1 MSLRTRV
8 TALAAVCVGSA
19 VALVS
24 LAGYFTVR
32 TSLYDQLDTTLLQRA
47 DSLRSTLANAEQ
59 LGGIPDSF
67 FSAADIRVGLLDGR
81 TGRSV
86 VGGDLSMGPE
96 ELTVAR
102 GQQLQ
107 SLRTDRARDL
117 RVAAVPA
124 APGAA
129 LVVARG
135 LDATRTTLA
144 RLGLVFTLVGGA
156 GVLLAAA
163 AGTAVAQGGLR
174 PVQRLTEAAERVART
189 GNLQPIAIS
198 GDDELARLTGS
209 FNSMLAALAES
220 QERQRRLVADAGHE
234 LRTPLTSLRTNL
246 ELLAASDRPDAP
258 TLSEQDRKEISDDV
272 RAQVEELSTLV
283 GDLVELAREDAP
295 QVVHEPVELTEV
307 VERALARAGRRA
319 PDVHFDVDLAP
330 WSLLGDAN
338 ALERA
343 VLNLLDNAAKWSPA
357 GATVDVRVVPTGRGT
372 AAVQVAD
379 TGPGIAEAD
388 RPYIFERFYRSP
400 DARTLP
406 GSGLGLA
413 IVAQVVARHG
423 GSVRAGQRP
432 EGGGTLMTVELP
444 GRPSTQHVELNHMQ
458 ISGIQDNLDT

>member
-1 MSLRTRV
+1 VTQAADSKFWNRRMSLRNRV
-8 TALAAVCVGSA
+8 TLLAAVCVGSA

-47 DSLRSTLANAEQ
+47 DSLRDTLANAEQ
-59 LGGIPDSF
+59 LGGIPPGV

-81 TGRSV
+81 TGSSA
-86 VGGDLSMGPE
+86 VGGDLEMGPDE
-96 ELTVAR
+96 RAVAQGLR
-102 GQQLQ
+102 LQ

-124 APGAA
+124 APGTA

-174 PVQRLTEAAERVART
+174 PVQRLTEATERIART
-189 GNLQPIAIS
+189 GELQPIAIS

-209 FNSMLAALAES
+209 FNSMLGALAES

-258 TLSEQDRKEISDDV
+258 SLSEQDRKEISDDV

-283 GDLVELAREDAP
+283 GDIVELAREDAP

-307 VERALARAGRRA
+307 VERALARVGRRA
-319 PDVHFDVDLAP
+319 PSVHFEVDLAP

-357 GATVDVRVVPTGRGT
+357 AATVHVALAPTGRGT

-379 TGPGIAEAD
+379 AGPGIAEAD
-388 RPYIFERFYRSP
+388 LPYIFERFYRSS

-413 IVAQVVARHG
+413 IVAQVAARHG
-423 GSVRAGQRP
+423 GSVRASHRP
-432 EGGGTLMTVELP
+432 QGGMIMTLELP
-444 GRPSTQHVELNHMQ
+444 GRPSTDHV
-458 ISGIQDNLDT
+458 

>member
-47 DSLRSTLANAEQ
+47 DSLRSSLANAEQ

-96 ELTVAR
+96 ELAVAR

-258 TLSEQDRKEISDDV
+258 SLSEQDRKEISDDV

-319 PDVHFDVDLAP
+319 PDVRFDVDLAP
-330 WSLLGDAN
+330 WSMLGDAN

-357 GATVDVRVVPTGRGT
+357 GATVDVRLVPTGRGT

-379 TGPGIAEAD
+379 SGPGIAEAD

-432 EGGGTLMTVELP
+432 KGGGTLMTVELP
-444 GRPSTQHVELNHMQ
+444 GRPSTQHV
-458 ISGIQDNLDT
+458 

>member
-1 MSLRTRV
+1 MTQSADPKIGNRRMSLRTRV

-96 ELTVAR
+96 ELAVAR

-209 FNSMLAALAES
+209 FNSMLGALAES

-258 TLSEQDRKEISDDV
+258 S
-272 RAQVEELSTLV
+272 
-283 GDLVELAREDAP
+283 
-295 QVVHEPVELTEV
+295 
-307 VERALARAGRRA
+307 
-319 PDVHFDVDLAP
+319 
-330 WSLLGDAN
+330 
-338 ALERA
+338 
-343 VLNLLDNAAKWSPA
+343 
-357 GATVDVRVVPTGRGT
+357 
-372 AAVQVAD
+372 
-379 TGPGIAEAD
+379 
-388 RPYIFERFYRSP
+388 
-400 DARTLP
+400 
-406 GSGLGLA
+406 
-413 IVAQVVARHG
+413 
-423 GSVRAGQRP
+423 
-432 EGGGTLMTVELP
+432 
-444 GRPSTQHVELNHMQ
+444 
-458 ISGIQDNLDT
+458 

>member
-8 TALAAVCVGSA
+8 TLLAAVCVGAA

-47 DSLRSTLANAEQ
+47 ESLRSTLANAEQ
-59 LGGIPDSF
+59 LGGIPPSI

-81 TGRSV
+81 TGNGAV
-86 VGGDLSMGPE
+86 FGDLELGPD
-96 ELTVAR
+96 ELAVAR
-102 GQQLQ
+102 GEQPQ
-107 SLRTDRARDL
+107 SLRTDKARDL

-124 APGAA
+124 GTGAA

-135 LDATRTTLA
+135 LDTTRTTLS

-174 PVQRLTEAAERVART
+174 PVQRLTEATERIART
-189 GNLQPIAIS
+189 GDLQPIAVS

-209 FNSMLAALAES
+209 FNSMLGALAES

-246 ELLAASDRPDAP
+246 ELLAASDRPNAP
-258 TLSEQDRKEISDDV
+258 SLSELDRKEISNDV

-283 GDLVELAREDAP
+283 GDIVELSREDAP
-295 QVVHEPVELTEV
+295 QVVHEPVELADV

-319 PDVHFDVDLAP
+319 PGVHFEVDLVP

-343 VLNLLDNAAKWSPA
+343 VLNLLDNAVKWSPPA
-357 GATVDVRVVPTGRGT
+357 ATVMVRLAPTGRGT
-372 AAVQVAD
+372 GAVDIADAGPGVAD
-379 TGPGIAEAD
+379 AD
-388 RPYIFERFYRSP
+388 LPYIFERFYRSS

-413 IVAQVVARHG
+413 IVAQVAARHEG
-423 GSVRAGQRP
+423 TVRARRSLA
-432 EGGGTLMTVELP
+432 GGMLMTLELP
-444 GRPSTQHVELNHMQ
+444 GRPSTQ
-458 ISGIQDNLDT
+458 SS

>member
-96 ELTVAR
+96 ELAVAR

-107 SLRTDRARDL
+107 SLRTDRVRDL

-209 FNSMLAALAES
+209 FNSMLGALAES

-258 TLSEQDRKEISDDV
+258 SLSEQDRKEISDDV

-319 PDVHFDVDLAP
+319 PDVHFEVDLAP

-357 GATVDVRVVPTGRGT
+357 GATVDVRLVPTGRGT

-423 GSVRAGQRP
+423 GSVHAGQRP

-444 GRPSTQHVELNHMQ
+444 GRPSTQHV
-458 ISGIQDNLDT
+458 

>member
-1 MSLRTRV
+1 MKAADPNAGTRRMSLRTRV

-47 DSLRSTLANAEQ
+47 DSLHSTLASAEQ

-81 TGRSV
+81 TGRAV
-86 VGGDLSMGPE
+86 VGGDLRPGPE
-96 ELTVAR
+96 ELAVAR
-102 GQQLQ
+102 GEQRQ

-117 RVAAVPA
+117 RVVAVPA
-124 APGAA
+124 GPGTA
-129 LVVARG
+129 LIVARG
-135 LDATRTTLA
+135 LDATRTTLS

-174 PVQRLTEAAERVART
+174 PVQRLTQAAERVART
-189 GNLQPIAIS
+189 GDLQPISVS
-198 GDDELARLTGS
+198 GDDELARLTAS
-209 FNSMLAALAES
+209 FNSMLGALAES

-258 TLSEQDRKEISDDV
+258 SLSEQDRKEISDDV

-283 GDLVELAREDAP
+283 GDIVELAREDAP

-319 PDVHFDVDLAP
+319 PGVHFEVALVP

-357 GATVDVRVVPTGRGT
+357 AATVTVGLAPTGRGT
-372 AAVQVAD
+372 ATVDVAD
-379 TGPGIAEAD
+379 AGPGIAQAD
-388 RPYIFERFYRSP
+388 LPYVFERFYRST

-413 IVAQVVARHG
+413 IVAQVAARHG
-423 GSVRAGQRP
+423 GTVRAGRSP
-432 EGGGTLMTVELP
+432 AGGTLMTLELP
-444 GRPSTQHVELNHMQ
+444 GHPSTSHP
-458 ISGIQDNLDT
+458 

>member
-1 MSLRTRV
+1 MTQAVDAKVGNRRMSLRTRV

-96 ELTVAR
+96 ELAVAR

-319 PDVHFDVDLAP
+319 PDVQFDVDLAP

-357 GATVDVRVVPTGRGT
+357 GATVDVRLVPTGRGT

-444 GRPSTQHVELNHMQ
+444 GRPSTQHV
-458 ISGIQDNLDT
+458 

>member
-8 TALAAVCVGSA
+8 TLLAAVCVGSA

-32 TSLYDQLDTTLLQRA
+32 TSLYGQLDTTLLQRA
-47 DSLRSTLANAEQ
+47 DSLRDTLANAEQ
-59 LGGIPDSF
+59 LGGIPAGV

-81 TGRSV
+81 TGKGAV
-86 VGGDLSMGPE
+86 FGDMEMGPD
-96 ELTVAR
+96 ELAVAQGR
-102 GQQLQ
+102 RLQ
-107 SLRTDRARDL
+107 SLRTDRGRDL
-117 RVAAVPA
+117 RVVAVPA
-124 APGAA
+124 APGTA

-174 PVQRLTEAAERVART
+174 PVQRLTEATERIART
-189 GNLQPIAIS
+189 GELQPIAIS

-209 FNSMLAALAES
+209 FNTMLGALAES

-258 TLSEQDRKEISDDV
+258 SLSEQDRKEISDDV
-272 RAQVEELSTLV
+272 RAQVEELSALV
-283 GDLVELAREDAP
+283 GDIVELAREDAP

-307 VERALARAGRRA
+307 VERALARVGRRA
-319 PDVHFDVDLAP
+319 PGVHFEVDLTP

-343 VLNLLDNAAKWSPA
+343 VLNLLDNAAKWSPPA
-357 GATVDVRVVPTGRGT
+357 ATVNVQLAPTGRGT
-372 AAVQVAD
+372 AAVCVAD
-379 TGPGIAEAD
+379 AGPGIAEAD
-388 RPYIFERFYRSP
+388 LPYIFERFYRSS

-413 IVAQVVARHG
+413 IVAQVAARHG
-423 GSVRAGQRP
+423 GSVRASHRP
-432 EGGGTLMTVELP
+432 EGGMLMTLELP
-444 GRPSTQHVELNHMQ
+444 GRPSTDHV
-458 ISGIQDNLDT
+458 

>member
-96 ELTVAR
+96 ELAVAR

-144 RLGLVFTLVGGA
+144 RLGLVFILVGGA

-198 GDDELARLTGS
+198 GDDELARLTAS
-209 FNSMLAALAES
+209 FNSMLTALAES

-258 TLSEQDRKEISDDV
+258 SLSEQDRKEISDDV

-295 QVVHEPVELTEV
+295 QVVHEPIELTEV

-319 PDVHFDVDLAP
+319 PDIHFDVDLAP

-357 GATVDVRVVPTGRGT
+357 GATVDVRLVPTGRGT

-444 GRPSTQHVELNHMQ
+444 GSPSTQHV
-458 ISGIQDNLDT
+458 

>member
-1 MSLRTRV
+1 MTQEVDSTFGNRRMSLRTRV

-24 LAGYFTVR
+24 LAGFFTVR

-47 DSLRSTLANAEQ
+47 NSLRDNAEQ

-67 FSAADIRVGLLDGR
+67 FSAADIRVGVLDGR
-81 TGRSV
+81 TGRYV
-86 VGGDLSMGPE
+86 VGGDL
-96 ELTVAR
+96 ELGADELAVAL
-102 GQQLQ
+102 GQRPQ
-107 SLRTDRARDL
+107 SLRTDPERDL

-124 APGAA
+124 GTGVA

-135 LDATRTTLA
+135 LDTTRATLS
-144 RLGLVFTLVGGA
+144 RLGLVFALVGGA

-163 AGTAVAQGGLR
+163 AGTAVAQAGLR
-174 PVQRLTEAAERVART
+174 PVQRLTEATERVART
-189 GNLQPIAIS
+189 GDLRPIAIS

-220 QERQRRLVADAGHE
+220 QDRQRRLVADAGHE

-258 TLSEQDRKEISDDV
+258 SLAEQDRKEISDDV
-272 RAQVEELSTLV
+272 RAQVQELSTLV
-283 GDLVELAREDAP
+283 GDIVELAREDAP
-295 QVVHEPVELTEV
+295 QVVHEPVELPEV
-307 VERALARAGRRA
+307 MERALSRAGRRA
-319 PDVHFDVDLAP
+319 PGVRFEADLAP
-330 WSLLGDAN
+330 CSLLGDAN

-357 GATVDVRVVPTGRGT
+357 SATVTVRLAPTGPTT
-372 AAVQVAD
+372 AAVEVAD
-379 TGPGIAEAD
+379 AGPGIAETD
-388 RPYIFERFYRSP
+388 LPYIFERFYRSP

-413 IVAQVVARHG
+413 IVAQVAARHG
-423 GSVRAGQRP
+423 GTVRASRSP
-432 EGGGTLMTVELP
+432 AGGTLMTLELP
-444 GRPSTQHVELNHMQ
+444 GRPST
-458 ISGIQDNLDT
+458 

>member
-47 DSLRSTLANAEQ
+47 DSLRNALANAEQ

-67 FSAADIRVGLLDGR
+67 FGAADIRVGLLDGR

-86 VGGDLSMGPE
+86 VGGDLAMGPE
-96 ELTVAR
+96 ELAVAR
-102 GQQLQ
+102 GQRLQ

-124 APGAA
+124 GPGAA

-135 LDATRTTLA
+135 LDTTRTTLA

-174 PVQRLTEAAERVART
+174 PVQRLTEATERVART
-189 GNLQPIAIS
+189 GNLTPIAIS
-198 GDDELARLTGS
+198 GDDELARLTAS
-209 FNSMLAALAES
+209 FNSMLRALAES
-220 QERQRRLVADAGHE
+220 QDRQRRLVADAGHE

-258 TLSEQDRKEISDDV
+258 SLSEQDRKEISDDV

-283 GDLVELAREDAP
+283 GDLIELAREDAP
-295 QVVHEPVELTEV
+295 QVVHEPVEFTEV
-307 VERALARAGRRA
+307 VERAIARAARRA
-319 PDVHFDVDLAP
+319 PDVQFQADLVP

-357 GATVDVRVVPTGRGT
+357 GATVDVRLVATDHGT
-372 AAVQVAD
+372 AEVHVAD
-379 TGPGIAEAD
+379 VGPGIAEAD
-388 RPYIFERFYRSP
+388 LPYIFERFYRSS

-413 IVAQVVARHG
+413 IVAQVASRHG
-423 GSVRAGQRP
+423 GSVQASRRS
-432 EGGGTLMTVELP
+432 EGGTLMILELP
-444 GRPSTQHVELNHMQ
+444 GRPSTQPA
-458 ISGIQDNLDT
+458 

>member
-1 MSLRTRV
+1 MIQLADPKVRNRRMSLRTRV

-47 DSLRSTLANAEQ
+47 DSLRNALANAEQ

-67 FSAADIRVGLLDGR
+67 FGAADIRVGLLDGR

-86 VGGDLSMGPE
+86 VGGDLAMGPE
-96 ELTVAR
+96 ELAVAR
-102 GQQLQ
+102 GQRLQ
-107 SLRTDRARDL
+107 SLRTDPARDL

-124 APGAA
+124 GPGAA

-135 LDATRTTLA
+135 LDTTRTTLA

-174 PVQRLTEAAERVART
+174 PVQRLTEATERVART
-189 GNLQPIAIS
+189 GNLTPIAIS
-198 GDDELARLTGS
+198 GDDELARLTAS
-209 FNSMLAALAES
+209 FNSMLRALAES

-258 TLSEQDRKEISDDV
+258 SLSEQDRKEISDDV

-283 GDLVELAREDAP
+283 GDLIELAREDAP

-307 VERALARAGRRA
+307 VERAIARAARRA
-319 PDVHFDVDLAP
+319 PDVQFEVDLAP

-357 GATVDVRVVPTGRGT
+357 GATVDVRLVATDRST
-372 AAVQVAD
+372 AEVHVAD
-379 TGPGIAEAD
+379 VGPGIAEAD
-388 RPYIFERFYRSP
+388 LPYIFERFYRSS

-413 IVAQVVARHG
+413 IVAQVASRHG
-423 GSVRAGQRP
+423 GSVRASRRP
-432 EGGGTLMTVELP
+432 EGGTLMILELP
-444 GRPSTQHVELNHMQ
+444 GRPSTQPA
-458 ISGIQDNLDT
+458 

>member
-1 MSLRTRV
+1 MTQAADPNFGRMSLRTRV
-8 TALAAVCVGSA
+8 TGLAAVCVGTA

-59 LGGIPDSF
+59 LGGIPASF

-81 TGRSV
+81 TGQSV
-86 VGGDLSMGPE
+86 VGGDLELGPQ
-96 ELTVAR
+96 ELAVAR
-102 GQQLQ
+102 GEQPQ
-107 SLRTDRARDL
+107 SLRTDKARDL
-117 RVAAVPA
+117 RVAAVSAGPD
-124 APGAA
+124 AA
-129 LVVARG
+129 LVVASG
-135 LDATRTTLA
+135 LDTTRITLS
-144 RLGLVFTLVGGA
+144 RLGLVFILVGGA

-163 AGTAVAQGGLR
+163 AGTAVAQAGLR
-174 PVQRLTEAAERVART
+174 PVQRLTEATERVART
-189 GNLQPIAIS
+189 GDLQPIAIS

-258 TLSEQDRKEISDDV
+258 SLSDQDRREISGDV

-283 GDLVELAREDAP
+283 GDIVELAREDAP
-295 QVVHEPVELTEV
+295 QVVHEPVELADV
-307 VERALARAGRRA
+307 VERALARAARRA
-319 PDVHFDVDLAP
+319 PGVHFEVDLVP

-343 VLNLLDNAAKWSPA
+343 VLNLLDNAVKWSPT
-357 GATVDVRVVPTGRGT
+357 GATVTVRLAPTGRGT
-372 AAVQVAD
+372 GAVDVAD
-379 TGPGIAEAD
+379 AGPGVVDAD
-388 RPYIFERFYRSP
+388 LPYIFERFYRSS

-413 IVAQVVARHG
+413 IVAQVAARHEGTVQARKSLTG
-423 GSVRAGQRP
+423 GM
-432 EGGGTLMTVELP
+432 LMTLELP
-444 GRPSTQHVELNHMQ
+444 GRPSTQHP
-458 ISGIQDNLDT
+458 

>member
-8 TALAAVCVGSA
+8 TALAAVLVGSA

-59 LGGIPDSF
+59 LGVIPESF

-81 TGRSV
+81 TGQSF
-86 VGGDLSMGPE
+86 VGGDMSMGLD
-96 ELTVAR
+96 ELAVAR
-102 GQQLQ
+102 GELPQ

-124 APGAA
+124 GPGTA
-129 LVVARG
+129 LVVAQG
-135 LDATRTTLA
+135 LGATRATLA
-144 RLGLVFTLVGGA
+144 RLGLVFALVGGA

-174 PVQRLTEAAERVART
+174 PVQRLTEATERIART
-189 GNLQPIAIS
+189 GDLQPIAIS

-209 FNSMLAALAES
+209 FNSMLSALAES

-258 TLSEQDRKEISDDV
+258 SLSEQDRKEISDDV

-283 GDLVELAREDAP
+283 GDIVELAREDAP
-295 QVVHEPVELTEV
+295 QVVHEPVELLEV
-307 VERALARAGRRA
+307 VERALARAARRA
-319 PDVHFDVDLAP
+319 PGIHFEVNLMP

-357 GATVDVRVVPTGRGT
+357 AATVTVRLAPTGRGT
-372 AAVQVAD
+372 AAVDVAD

-388 RPYIFERFYRSP
+388 LPYIFERFYRSS

-423 GSVRAGQRP
+423 GTVKVSRRP
-432 EGGGTLMTVELP
+432 AGGTLMTLELP
-444 GRPSTQHVELNHMQ
+444 GRPST
-458 ISGIQDNLDT
+458 

>member
-8 TALAAVCVGSA
+8 AAVAAVCVGSA

-59 LGGIPDSF
+59 LGGIPETF
-67 FSAADIRVGLLDGR
+67 FGAADIRVGLLDGR
-81 TGRSV
+81 TGRGV
-86 VGGDLSMGPE
+86 VGGDLALGPD
-96 ELTVAR
+96 ELAVAR
-102 GQQLQ
+102 GQQSQ

-117 RVAAVPA
+117 RVAAVQA
-124 APGAA
+124 GPGAA
-129 LVVARG
+129 LVVAQG
-135 LDATRTTLA
+135 LHTTRTTLS
-144 RLGLVFTLVGGA
+144 RLGLVFILVGGA

-163 AGTAVAQGGLR
+163 AGTAVGQAGLR

-189 GNLQPIAIS
+189 GDLQPIAIS

-209 FNSMLAALAES
+209 FNSMLGALADS

-258 TLSEQDRKEISDDV
+258 SLSEQDRKEISDDV

-283 GDLVELAREDAP
+283 GDIVELAREDAP
-295 QVVHEPVELTEV
+295 QVVHEPVELPEV

-319 PDVHFDVDLAP
+319 PGVHFEVDLAP

-343 VLNLLDNAAKWSPA
+343 VLNLLDNAAKWSPPA
-357 GATVDVRVVPTGRGT
+357 ATVTVRLAPTDHGT
-372 AAVQVAD
+372 ATVNVAD
-379 TGPGIAEAD
+379 AGPGIAEAD
-388 RPYIFERFYRSP
+388 LPYIFERFYRSSA
-400 DARTLP
+400 ARTLP

-413 IVAQVVARHG
+413 IVAQVAARHG
-423 GSVRAGQRP
+423 GTVRASRSP
-432 EGGGTLMTVELP
+432 AGGTLMTLELP
-444 GRPSTQHVELNHMQ
+444 GRPST
-458 ISGIQDNLDT
+458 

>member
-47 DSLRSTLANAEQ
+47 DSLRSALANAEQ

-96 ELTVAR
+96 ELAVAR

-209 FNSMLAALAES
+209 FNSMLGALAES
-220 QERQRRLVADAGHE
+220 RERQRRLVADAGHE

-258 TLSEQDRKEISDDV
+258 SLSEQDRKEISDDV

-307 VERALARAGRRA
+307 VERALVRAGRRA
-319 PDVHFDVDLAP
+319 PDVHFEVDLEP

-357 GATVDVRVVPTGRGT
+357 GATVDVRLVPTGRGT

-444 GRPSTQHVELNHMQ
+444 GRPSTQHV
-458 ISGIQDNLDT
+458 